1 MSICNIDTA
10 ANIFGHIQQVFIDN
24 EIAWSN
30 LMILMEVFFYF
41 YLSSNRKEKYKD
53 FLDFTYT
60 EPFKILKHC
69 SARWLSLKKCAN
81 LLLHHCPAL

>member
-1 MSICNIDTA
+1 MFDFGFVCHL
-10 ANIFGHIQQVFIDN
+10 ANLCAVAGVKAMVLLK
-24 EIAWSN
+24 EY
-30 LMILMEVFFYF
+30 LLMEVFFYF
-41 YLSSNRKEKYKD
+41 HHSSNKKEKYKE

-69 SARWLSLKKCAN
+69 SARWLSLKKCVN